1 MILMSLYFF
10 MLLLSGMK
18 SRMSSDLS
26 LPLHP
31 FAISLIEKFS
41 HCRKDLY
48 YCQLH
53 ENEIIE
59 LSAKVT
65 NLYGSLL
72 MHDRAQSIFYDA
84 FFIISPTSSL
94 GARLSHI
101 LAVLSFSQGEI
112 TEVS

>member
-1 MILMSLYFF
+1 MLILPS
-10 MLLLSGMK
+10 MK
-18 SRMSSDLS
+18 SRMSSDLI
-26 LPLHP
+26 LPVHP
-31 FAISLIEKFS
+31 FATLLLEKFA
-41 HCRKDLY
+41 HCRNDMY

-59 LSAKVT
+59 LSAKVS

-84 FFIISPTSSL
+84 FFIMSPTSSL

-112 TEVS
+112 AEVS